1 MCGGYHDCVTQRVFD
16 KTRLFRLLEV
26 WKGAC
31 ASSARPPRKS
41 DLDPIDLGRAG
52 LMPYLW
58 IMEKVGDGDFRFR
71 LTGEQARKNFRSN
84 PIGKRLEDLHD
95 EKTVRNRKA
104 LLEKVIGEGN
114 AAYSLGSTIIDGHP
128 IFLTDR
134 LVLPLTDDSGATRY
148 SIGAFEDVKLRHGLI
163 DGGYPIYE
171 FKDLVFTP
179 ASHLAQSLCPLHF
192 LQSGSDLGKRSFD
205 FSAIEAAVGDDCAY
219 VASIHCNST
228 VQANSAIQVAAAG

>member
-1 MCGGYHDCVTQRVFD
+1 MCGGYRDCVTQRVFD

-31 ASSARPPRKS
+31 ASSTQLPRKS
-41 DLDPIDLGRAG
+41 DIDPIDLGRAG

-58 IMEKVGDGDFRFR
+58 IMEKVGEGDFRFR

-84 PIGKRLEDLHD
+84 PIGKRLEELHD
-95 EKTVRNRKA
+95 EKTTRNRKA

-134 LVLPLTDDSGATRY
+134 IVLPLADDTGEIRY
-148 SIGAFEDVKLRHGLI
+148 SIGAFEDVKLRRGLI
-163 DGGYPIYE
+163 DGGLPIYE

-179 ASHLAQSLCPLHF
+179 ASHLAQSLCPLNF
-192 LQSGSDLGKRSFD
+192 LQSGSDIGKRPFD
-205 FSAIEAAVGDDCAY
+205 FSAIEADVGQDCAY
-219 VASIHCNST
+219 VASGYPTSS
-228 VQANSAIQVAAAG
+228 VQVAAAS